1 MWKTKYNEIY
11 QKILKNLEDKNKDL
25 NMKNKVLKQ

>member
-25 NMKNKVLKQ
+25 NMKNKVLK